1 MRHLLTSDGPLS
13 HCRKTN
19 NTTYCV
25 YTHAR
30 TYIYMHIWT
39 CMYMCINICI
49 NICMC
54 THVLKKFIFIPFA
67 HVVALCPAAN
77 RFITQPSTYIY
88 AYTCII
94 NASLAHIRWLV
105 VPLQKMV
112 TGWRRC
118 RECLISMR
126 HFPQQNPIIHG
137 SFAERD
143 LHLKA
148 FSAFSPSCETTC
160 CVHTYKCVYIYGKF
174 VLYSLLAYNW
184 HMHMFCLRVSD
195 GFLIPL
201 QKNEGHHLMCRYI
214 ICIHIYACIYMCI
227 YNSIW
232 MYYTFVNALLERI
245 WWLLVPLQRDA

>member
-1 MRHLLTSDGPLS
+1 MVPYPTAERWLSPHSIYLYHKYVNASLAHIWWPCVPLHKNGEHRIFCIHMYIYVLDTCICIICSHLMALC

-30 TYIYMHIWT
+30 TYIHTHTCT
-39 CMYMCINICI
+39 CMYICVKM
-49 NICMC
+49 CMC
-54 THVLKKFIFIPFA
+54 THVLNFFIFVPFA
-67 HVVALCPAAN
+67 HVMALCPAAN
-77 RFITQPSTYIY
+77 RFSGQPSTYIY

-94 NASLAHIRWLV
+94 NASLAHIRWLL
-105 VPLQKMV
+105 VPLQKTV

-126 HFPQQNPIIHG
+126 HFPQQSPIIHG

-174 VLYSLLAYNW
+174 VLYSLLAYN
-184 HMHMFCLRVSD
+184 
-195 GFLIPL
+195 
-201 QKNEGHHLMCRYI
+201 
-214 ICIHIYACIYMCI
+214 
-227 YNSIW
+227 
-232 MYYTFVNALLERI
+232 
-245 WWLLVPLQRDA
+245 